1 MATEAQINANRLN
14 AQKST
19 GPVTE
24 KGKNRSRLNGA
35 RHNLTGQAFLM
46 TDEDRQAYDRFS
58 DPYIAALKPA
68 NPVELQ
74 LAHLLAQDN
83 HRLNRIHAIEENTF
97 ALGECGKPGNSL
109 DADHPEV
116 HHAGAQARTFAME
129 GKTFQNISLY
139 EQRITRNIHK
149 NMKML
154 LEIQDRR
161 KAEEKENARLQ
172 ALEART
178 VNLKTRAAGSSP
190 SAEIGFAFS
199 TPKLTLADDPKP
211 TSETPPTSVEN
222 AA

>member
-24 KGKNRSRLNGA
+24 QGKNRSRLNGA
-35 RHNLTGQAFLM
+35 RHNLTGHAFLM
-46 TDEDRQAYDRFS
+46 TDEDREAYDRFS
-58 DPYIAALKPA
+58 DPYIAALQPA

-116 HHAGAQARTFAME
+116 HHAGAQARTFALE

-161 KAEEKENARLQ
+161 KAEEQ
-172 ALEART
+172 AART
-178 VNLKTRAAGSSP
+178 ARPKTRAAGASGAAVP
-190 SAEIGFAFS
+190 LEIGFAYS
-199 TPKLTLADDPKP
+199 TPKLTLAADPEP
-211 TSETPPTSVEN
+211 TPETPPTSVEN

>member
-58 DPYIAALKPA
+58 DPYIAALQPA

-97 ALGECGKPGNSL
+97 ALGECGKPGESL

-149 NMKML
+149 NMKLL

-161 KAEEKENARLQ
+161 KAEERLQ
-172 ALEART
+172 AIEART
-178 VNLKTRAAGSSP
+178 VKPKTRTAAAGSP
-190 SAEIGFAFS
+190 TEIGFAFS

-211 TSETPPTSVEN
+211 TSETPPTPVEN